1 MGPQEEMVSDITNNN
16 VSGLERPCSM
26 DLAQAFL
33 WAIRKKA
40 LGLLE
45 NNTVPIW
52 EQVSFLCKEKLTFMQ
67 MHTWFFWP
75 CEDLNQVL

>member
-1 MGPQEEMVSDITNNN
+1 MKTVRQCSEGKFLLRHMGPQEEMVSDITNNN
-16 VSGLERPCSM
+16 VSGLEQPCSM

-45 NNTVPIW
+45 NNTVPI
-52 EQVSFLCKEKLTFMQ
+52 
-67 MHTWFFWP
+67 
-75 CEDLNQVL
+75 